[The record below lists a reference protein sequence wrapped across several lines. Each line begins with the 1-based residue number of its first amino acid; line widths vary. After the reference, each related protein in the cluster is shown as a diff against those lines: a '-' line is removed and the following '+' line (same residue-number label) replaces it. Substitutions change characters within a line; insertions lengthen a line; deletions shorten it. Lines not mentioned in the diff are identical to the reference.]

1 MANNRVVAIGL
12 TMMLP
17 ILLSACATPQTKT
30 SQHHQDPAIAALN
43 KTANRVAH
51 QLQLLNAT
59 KHSPKHA
66 HIYPIPHQGPMS
78 QHITL
83 TWAGPIK
90 PAVKSVAQLVGYHF
104 KVAGRAPAS
113 DIIVNVHAAGKPA
126 FAVLQ
131 NLGWQAGA
139 GAGIVVRPG
148 RKLIMLVYQGSK
160 GA

>member
-1 MANNRVVAIGL
+1 MANRRVAIGFA
-12 TMMLP
+12 MVLP
-17 ILLSACATPQTKT
+17 ILLSACATPQTKA
-30 SQHHQDPAIAALN
+30 SLGHQDPAIAALD
-43 KTANRVAH
+43 KTASQVAH

-66 HIYPIPHQGPMS
+66 HIYPIPHQGPMA

-83 TWAGPIK
+83 TWAGPIR

-113 DIIVNVHAAGKPA
+113 DIIVNVHATAKPA

-131 NLGWQAGA
+131 NLGWQAGD

-148 RKLIMLVYQGSK
+148 RKLIMLVYQGGK
-160 GA
+160 AG